1 MAKPPVSEEVLKAQ
15 FGPTL
20 NYVPAGGWKNESVH
34 PAEKLVKTHCCF
46 CGQQCGIQLKVR
58 ENKIIGFEPWEDFP
72 FNRGMLCPKGV
83 KRYLQSGHPDRL
95 LHPLMRGETGFQ
107 AAAWDT
113 ALDFTAQRLRE
124 IQEKYGKDGVAVYG
138 GASLSTEKSYLL
150 GKFARVALGTRHID
164 YNGRLCM
171 VSAGTAYKL
180 AFGVDRSTIP
190 WSDIPK
196 AEVVFVI
203 GANIGDCAPIT
214 TDYIWRARDN
224 GARLVVADPRL
235 TPITRNAD
243 LYLPLRP
250 GTDLVLLMSLLHVIL
265 REELEDKEFIAR
277 YTSGFAEVAES
288 VKPYDPRTAAEQ
300 TGVPPEA
307 IEKAARWIG
316 KSRQVVFLHARG
328 LEHQSKGVENCLAV
342 INLALATG
350 NLGHEGSGPT
360 MITGQ
365 GNGQGGREHG
375 QKCDQLPG
383 QRSLTDPAAREHV
396 ARVWGISPDELPQPG
411 YTAEEIMESIHR
423 GEIKALLSICFNPLV
438 SLPDANFTR
447 EALSRLEFF
456 GVIDFFLSETA
467 HYADVVLAGSLQ
479 EEEDG
484 LGCSAEGRV
493 IHWQKSIDPPG
504 DARRD
509 SAIIVDLAHRL
520 GRGQYFPF
528 TTPAEIL
535 TELREAS
542 RGGVADYYGITYEK
556 VDKLKGVFWPCPAPE
571 HPGTPRL
578 FEDMKFHTSDQRA
591 HFEVT
596 KWRPSGDPVDEQYP
610 IYLTT
615 GRVVSQY
622 LSGTQTRRIGA
633 LIDQYPGPRVEI
645 HPRLAQQYEIGDGDW
660 VTVQTRRDRL
670 TLPAMVVKT
679 IRPDTVFIPYHWPG
693 IRSANR
699 LTHRTLDPRSKI
711 PEFKVSACR
720 IMKAAGP
727 DVTSD
732 DRAAEHNVPAP
743 VSNHSSR
750 TASPQRTQTTQR
762 NDHNRNQS
770 SFAYLRVLSSEKV
783 FEGD

>member
-1 MAKPPVSEEVLKAQ
+1 MAKPPASLEALKTQ

-20 NYVPAGGWKNESVH
+20 NYLPPGGWKDEAVH
-34 PAEKLVKTHCCF
+34 APDKLVKTHCCF

-58 ENKIIGFEPWEDFP
+58 GNKIIGFEPWEDFP
-72 FNRGMLCPKGV
+72 FNHGMLCPKGV
-83 KRYLQSGHPDRL
+83 KRYLQSDHPDRL
-95 LHPLMRGETGFQ
+95 LHPLMRTDHGFRQ
-107 AAAWDT
+107 ANWEE
-113 ALDFTAQRLRE
+113 ALEFTARRMRE
-124 IQEKYGKDGVAVYG
+124 IQAKHGKDAVAVFG
-138 GASLSTEKSYLL
+138 GASLSTEKSYLM
-150 GKFARVALGTRHID
+150 GKFARLAVGTRHID

-180 AFGVDRSTIP
+180 AFGIDRSTIP
-190 WSDIPK
+190 WSDILK
-196 AEVVFVI
+196 AEVLFVI

-214 TDYIWRARDN
+214 TDYVWRARDQ
-224 GARLVVADPRL
+224 GARLVVADPRM

-250 GTDLVLLMSLLHVIL
+250 GTDLVLLMSILHVIL
-265 REELEDKEFIAR
+265 LEGLEDRDFIDR
-277 YTSGFAEVAES
+277 YTTGFAAVAES
-288 VKPYDPRTAAEQ
+288 VNAYDPVTAAQQ
-300 TGVPPEA
+300 TGVPPES

-316 KSRQVVFLHARG
+316 KSRRVVFLHARG

-342 INLALATG
+342 INIALATG

-396 ARVWGISPDELPQPG
+396 ARVWGINPDDLPQPG
-411 YTAEEIMESIHR
+411 YTAPEIMEAIHR
-423 GEIKALLSICFNPLV
+423 GEIKALLSTCFNPLV

-447 EALSRLEFF
+447 EALSRLEFL
-456 GVIDFFLSETA
+456 GVIDFFMSETA
-467 HYADVVLAGSLQ
+467 HHADVVLAGSLH

-484 LGCSAEGRV
+484 LGCSTEGRV
-493 IHWQKSIDPPG
+493 IHWKKSVDPPG
-504 DARRD
+504 EARRD
-509 SAIIVDLAHRL
+509 SDILVDLARRL
-520 GRGQYFPF
+520 GKGQYFPF
-528 TTPAEIL
+528 EKPAEIL
-535 TELREAS
+535 EELREAS

-556 VDKLKGVFWPCPAPE
+556 VDKMKGVFWPCPALE

-578 FEDMKFHTSDQRA
+578 FEGMKFPTSDGKA
-591 HFEVT
+591 HFQLTE
-596 KWRPSGDPVDEQYP
+596 WRPSGDPVDAHYP

-633 LIDQYPGPRVEI
+633 LVEQYPEPRAEV
-645 HPRLAQQYEIGDGDW
+645 HPRLAEQFGIKDGDW
-660 VTVQTRRDRL
+660 VTVESRRDKL
-670 TLPAMVVKT
+670 TLQAMVVKT

-720 IMKAAGP
+720 IAKATGLEAAA
-727 DVTSD
+727 D
-732 DRAAEHNVPAP
+732 DRAPEHSGAGQG
-743 VSNHSSR
+743 
-750 TASPQRTQTTQR
+750 A
-762 NDHNRNQS
+762 
-770 SFAYLRVLSSEKV
+770 K
-783 FEGD
+783 